1 MRILLINYE
10 YPPVGAGAA
19 TATKAMGRALSAS
32 GHNVTVLTTRYGR
45 FLSEVEEGGVN
56 VIRVDSRR
64 RRAESASILEM
75 VSFMMHALWV
85 VRRLVRTEKIEGV
98 IEFFSIPCG
107 PVALWAHWATKVP
120 YIVSLRGGDVPGAE
134 PGLGVV
140 HRLLTPIRR
149 AVMRSAR
156 AVVANS
162 SGLKLLAEK
171 ADPFP
176 VSVIANGVD
185 SSFFVPLPS
194 PKCHDDVKLLFVGR
208 FQKQKNLLWL
218 LEQFESIAKGSH
230 VRVSLDMVGDGP
242 QKSEVIEQ
250 IATLGLSESVFLHG
264 WLGRSQLRD
273 YYQNANLVL
282 NPSLYEGMP
291 NVVLEAM
298 SCGCAVLAS
307 RVPGNDAVVQDGV
320 TGWLFDLNDSEGFQ
334 KRISDVISNPQLARD
349 AGSAGRLRVE
359 HEFSWSHAAQSYLE
373 LLGDSTPISSHQ

>member
-1 MRILLINYE
+1 M
-10 YPPVGAGAA
+10 
-19 TATKAMGRALSAS
+19 
-32 GHNVTVLTTRYGR
+32 
-45 FLSEVEEGGVN
+45 
-56 VIRVDSRR
+56 
-64 RRAESASILEM
+64 
-75 VSFMMHALWV
+75 
-85 VRRLVRTEKIEGV
+85 
-98 IEFFSIPCG
+98 
-107 PVALWAHWATKVP
+107 
-120 YIVSLRGGDVPGAE
+120 
-134 PGLGVV
+134 V